1 MISPSSTYQSK
12 IYRSFKEIE
21 SNDFRTVIRFYEERI
36 ISINNLEFEEYFDLL
51 FCYTN
56 AIFEVGAYNKYISL
70 AKKVIEQSI
79 DKNIQ
84 FFQGKDVLCHCLFRK
99 AAAHYNLS
107 QLPQAA
113 HLLQELIKIDP
124 NHEDAIKLLKRI
136 YYKSN
141 TKTIKRLKATAI
153 FFFLISTVI
162 IVLEV
167 LVVQNFFPLHQVTF
181 QTIHFTFLVL
191 GVLIYVLGE
200 LYLRWK
206 ANESVKHFM
215 ASTKQK
221 KMF

>member
-21 SNDFRTVIRFYEERI
+21 SNDFRTVIRFYEERA
-36 ISINNLEFEEYFDLL
+36 ISISNLEFEEYFELL

-56 AIFEVGAYNKYISL
+56 ATFEVGAYNKYIRL
-70 AKKVIEQSI
+70 AKQVIEQSI

-84 FFQGKDVLCHCLFRK
+84 FFQGKDILCHCLFRK
-99 AAAHYNLS
+99 AAAHYNLN

-124 NHEDAIKLLKRI
+124 SHEDAIKLLKRI

-141 TKTIKRLKATAI
+141 IKILKFLKAAAI
-153 FFFLISTVI
+153 FSFLISTVI

-181 QTIHFTFLVL
+181 QTIHLTFLVL
-191 GVLIYVLGE
+191 GVLIYLLGE

-206 ANESVKHFM
+206 ANENVRNFT
-215 ASTKQK
+215 ASAKQK
-221 KMF
+221 KAF